1 MKTQNSNDL
10 FVLAECIVDCE
21 MAQNPTIP
29 SEAREQLVREEYSKL
44 LWDDYSDYGDD
55 TSPSIFD
62 RKEVL

>member
-29 SEAREQLVREEYSKL
+29 SEAREQLVREEFADL
-44 LWDDYSDYGDD
+44 LWQDTRDTIDYYGEE
-55 TSPSIFD
+55 FY
-62 RKEVL
+62 L

>member
-1 MKTQNSNDL
+1 MNTKNTDLLKT
-10 FVLAECIVDCE
+10 AESIVDCR
-21 MAQNPTIP
+21 MNHNPTIP
-29 SEAREQLVREEYSKL
+29 NEARDQLVQEEYDTL